1 MSGAIASSSTTSIR
15 QEGGL
20 IISQLVQQFQELPL
34 WLCTYGASSDH
45 APARY
50 GICEF
55 TISSN
60 VGTAISEKY
69 SPRRT
74 TYSTSPQET
83 AGRATCPRP
92 RSTVA
97 PLQEA
102 ADRATC
108 LRPSTTG

>member
-1 MSGAIASSSTTSIR
+1 MECPKIEKPPTKPKARTTPAAGVPGVSAVQNPVLSTAAPREPAQITPPRTTGSAS
-15 QEGGL
+15 
-20 IISQLVQQFQELPL
+20 
-34 WLCTYGASSDH
+34 
-45 APARY
+45 
-50 GICEF
+50 
-55 TISSN
+55 SSN

-83 AGRATCPRP
+83 AGRAACPRP